1 MCVGHR
7 REEARVPHPPDAA
20 GKALEGTA
28 VGRDVTEGMPS
39 GRRQRTRKRG
49 DWLEELLREVI
60 RQAVMDRVDPRW
72 DRNAEAHWPTK
83 GSREAGQERMELLN
97 RPTKGDLTLT
107 TARKRRL
114 TKPRGSPFGASRP
127 RAARRGAADGAHPGA
142 QVPLRC
148 CTWAPWPI
156 QKTCDL

>member
-1 MCVGHR
+1 M
-7 REEARVPHPPDAA
+7 PHPPDAA

-127 RAARRGAADGAHPGA
+127 RAVPEGRQLRKKDRRVKARRPSSTDLDRSTDTQEVFGK
-142 QVPLRC
+142 R
-148 CTWAPWPI
+148 WP
-156 QKTCDL
+156 KV